1 MISKKWISLSVILGV
16 TVAGAV
22 WGLVEWRHAQ
32 TFIST
37 DNAYVK
43 GHVISVASRVPGP
56 LLSVDVQ
63 ENQFV
68 KAGQVIATVDP
79 KDYDAAVERAEAS
92 RQEAT
97 SALTLNQA
105 QIAQA
110 SAQVE
115 AVRSQK
121 NLAELE
127 RTRFTAL
134 YERNSIPKQKYDQA
148 LAGADV
154 AAAQV
159 TASQKQ
165 VAAAQGLLGVSKSK
179 VGVAQA
185 ALDNAKLQRSYCT
198 IVAPCDGY
206 VSRKLGEAGM
216 VVAPGQPLCAIV
228 PLGQEEIWV
237 EANFKET
244 QLRKVKPG
252 QPVKL
257 VADLDEK
264 TTFNGRVDSIAAGT
278 GAVFSLLPP
287 ENATGNWVKVVQR
300 IPVRIK
306 LDPGADP
313 SKKLRLGLTV
323 SAEIDTR
330 DAQR

>member
-1 MISKKWISLSVILGV
+1 MAAKKWISLSVILGIAA
-16 TVAGAV
+16 AGAV
-22 WGLVEWRHAQ
+22 WGVVAWRHGQ
-32 TFIST
+32 VFIET

-43 GHVISVASRVPGP
+43 GHVVSVASRIPGP
-56 LLSVDVQ
+56 LVTVEVQ

-68 KAGQVIATVDP
+68 KAGQVIATLDP
-79 KDYDAAVERAEAS
+79 RDYDAAVARAEAS
-92 RQEAT
+92 LKEAG
-97 SALTLNQA
+97 SALSLNQA

-110 SAQVE
+110 GAQVE
-115 AVRSQK
+115 AATSQK
-121 NLAELE
+121 QLADLE
-127 RTRFTAL
+127 KARFTAL
-134 YERNSIPKQKYDQA
+134 YQRNSIPKQKFDQA
-148 LAGADV
+148 NTGADV

-159 TASQKQ
+159 EAAHKQ
-165 VAAAQGLLGVSKSK
+165 VAATRGLLGVSQSK

-185 ALDNAKLQRSYCT
+185 ALEAAKLQRSYCT

-206 VSRKLGEAGM
+206 ISRKLGEAGM

-244 QLRKVKPG
+244 QLRCVKPG

-264 TTFNGRVDSIAAGT
+264 TTFRGHVESLAAGT
-278 GAVFSLLPP
+278 GATFSLLPP

-300 IPVRIK
+300 VPVKIK
-306 LDPGADP
+306 LEPGADP
-313 SKKLRLGLTV
+313 QKKLRLGLTV

-330 DAQR
+330 E